1 MQLPLALALLGAS
14 SLVLAEKRT
23 FLQPSSNINGNSLL
37 RRQSGAFTSNPVYGD
52 GETCQES
59 FGPDSR
65 ECPSTKNDPW
75 CYQPSEGHTCCSEGC
90 ELFLSS
96 LPHVVPSTP
105 PPYSPPISPLPSSSY
120 REANKCTDGCPAE
133 SFCLTNQ
140 QCCPNGLDPAECA
153 AERGITLPADFK
165 TESAVNTN
173 PTASAT
179 ASASDATTS
188 AGSSLPPIDDDSH
201 GSYSNSTGHEQGYGK
216 DHKATGT
223 AAAGYGKGGSPTA
236 SSGLALFTGAGVALD
251 VSGAA
256 VAACA
261 GLLSAVLGVA
271 GFL

>member
-1 MQLPLALALLGAS
+1 MQLPLALALFGAS
-14 SLVLAEKRT
+14 SLVLAEKHT
-23 FLQPSSNINGNSLL
+23 FLQPSSNINVKSLL

-65 ECPSTKNDPW
+65 ECPSTIGDSW
-75 CYQPSEGHTCCSEGC
+75 CYTPSEGHSCCSEG
-90 ELFLSS
+90 
-96 LPHVVPSTP
+96 
-105 PPYSPPISPLPSSSY
+105 Y
-120 REANKCTDGCPAE
+120 GCPAE
-133 SFCLTNQ
+133 SFCLTDQ
-140 QCCPNGLDPAECA
+140 QCCPNGLDPADCA

-179 ASASDATTS
+179 ASGSDATAS
-188 AGSSLPPIDDDSH
+188 ADSSLPPIDGDSH
-201 GSYSNSTGHEQGYGK
+201 GSYSNSTSQGHGYSG

-223 AAAGYGKGGSPTA
+223 AAAGYGKGGSPTS

-251 VSGAA
+251 VSGAS